1 MASSRFRPS
10 DKGGGEGEGGHPDP
24 ERGAP
29 PLDSPLIPT
38 LKTRRL
44 NSFFSVTVIAK
55 WMHMMRTE
63 KVYDT
68 AAYECTK

>member
-1 MASSRFRPS
+1 MASGRFRPS

-44 NSFFSVTVIAK
+44 NSFFFCNSYCQMDA
-55 WMHMMRTE
+55 
-63 KVYDT
+63 YD
-68 AAYECTK
+68 EN